1 MNKRISTALLASGL
15 VLGGIGTAQ
24 LASAQYGGDTDPAPA
39 ESSAD
44 AGSVDEG
51 TVLEIQEETDTPE
64 AETPD
69 TETPEDGEG
78 EGRRGRHCGGR
89 LDTAAETIGIE
100 VDALRAALDEGQTIA
115 EVAEA
120 NGVDP
125 QTVIDA
131 MVDASDER
139 LAEKAERIEDRVFGI
154 GETGEDA
161 TA

>member
-24 LASAQYGGDTDPAPA
+24 LASAQYGGDTAPAPA
-39 ESSAD
+39 ESPAD
-44 AGSVDEG
+44 EGAVDEG

-64 AETPD
+64 A
-69 TETPEDGEG
+69 ETPEDGEG

-100 VDALRAALDEGQTIA
+100 VDAPRAAHDEGQPIA

>member
-39 ESSAD
+39 EGPA
-44 AGSVDEG
+44 DEG

-154 GETGEDA
+154 DATGADA